1 MKSSK
6 NPWLG
11 LKTYEEGD
19 VIYGR
24 AQEINELSQ
33 DILYNVQTVIYG
45 KSGIGKSSILNA
57 GIFPIIRRHNYF
69 PVKIRLVHRKTQLSY
84 TEQIY
89 SAVFENLKALQKQ
102 VLDAEGKTVRKTVEG
117 SYRELVPAI
126 NKEHEG
132 LWEFFHRHEFYDEN
146 GTPIKPIL
154 VIDQFEEIFTL
165 TAETERA
172 QIVKLFFNELADLI
186 NDIKPD
192 YIYQAQEQDKV
203 ESSVANTVHETIDS
217 DNDDLLYEEEE
228 EEIAVDKN
236 RYLTENNCHIVI
248 SIREDFL
255 SYLERNIDNIPLLKH
270 NRFCLKP
277 LSEDQAAN
285 VIMNPCPGLISV
297 SVAKNIISKITGVDS
312 DLFEIND
319 IPEIE
324 VDSAILSLFLS
335 EIYNK
340 AEEGIIT
347 KEIVEAYGED
357 IIQRFYERTIQKV
370 STNCIEYLERRL
382 ITDEGRRDNIDKNRA
397 LRHAVTQA
405 ELDILKEAR
414 LVREFPWNN
423 EMRIEFIHDVLC
435 DIIVQRREERKKRKQ
450 KEEEEMQFRLKTEQL
465 KRRNRQLVG
474 SIIGI
479 IVSLIVLAGIIWD
492 GMYREFET
500 RYDMVVK
507 RNGWF
512 EGLTKLSK
520 DEATY
525 RQCHYILKKK
535 GRWSRH
541 AQAMEARDGYGR
553 LTTNHGMT
561 PYILDKFDY
570 TDKGAD
576 DAMKEKLLQVCK
588 WEFIADKDGDFV
600 IQEQALDKDG
610 NLVYS
615 YNKSKTKDKNKVI
628 STYTDEYGFPII
640 LRDSCY
646 FYLLTTYS
654 EDGFEILQEY
664 YNDKGEPIPNK
675 DGGYQTRWT
684 HTSKGVR
691 ISEAS
696 LFFTGERMI
705 DRFGNCGWVHTKY
718 LNKDSIYAT
727 ESMFFN
733 ADSMPSPTTLNI
745 SGGGVIMKRYEY
757 DKHCRKVK
765 ETYWDDK
772 GNPCLDY
779 MGIHGLRYEYNRY
792 GQQTHCYR
800 IDTLG
805 NNIKDKDGFMDYHR
819 EYDKY
824 GNLIVDEM
832 IVSEDTI
839 INGNRFKYDHKKLLL
854 EHIRYDAIY
863 NGDTVYVYREINDT
877 TNRVILKFFYDD
889 SEPCTVR
896 TTYDDRNNKISW
908 SYYDITNTIP
918 IELYGYHKTMYDYQ
932 YEDKKTTCTTSYY
945 DKDGYRC
952 NENGNKYWSSRV
964 IKNDSVLQTSEE
976 LYYDSLN
983 YFVLGVRYYYTDGFT
998 KWRRTESISEDLR
1011 IKRAKNNRYFYYS
1024 ANVINSVKP
1033 SNNKPFANYFLN
1045 EFDEPSLVYAWNEEI
1060 QSYGAFHAE
1069 LYETESSKARYFDE
1083 RGEEIDPVAYANSLI
1098 RVPVCETIS
1107 LNKIGFKDGDVI
1119 LKCDEW
1125 EMDFESPNPFA
1136 DLNQWFKQEAR
1147 KFYVARYNPDTRR
1160 YDVVTIRVDKN
1171 TNISAFVNL
1180 RILYCTDKETKRLKE
1195 VYATIKS
1202 GDIEDPVGTEEAVV
1216 THSVVCCRIEDDGQ
1230 MRDLGYKEGEFFA
1243 LKWCDWTH
1251 EQSIDEFSAEFVQEK
1266 ENSKTVVLLPFKRVN
1281 GEYVFGDVLHLE
1293 LTAKTLG
1300 MRLFDSSVTEQF
1312 YQTEIKQRYDKWVE
1326 MKQAH

>member
-1 MKSSK
+1 MRSSK

-24 AQEINELSQ
+24 VQEIKELSQ

-69 PVKIRLVHRKTQLSY
+69 PVMIRLVHRETQLSY

-89 SAVFENLKALQKQ
+89 NAVFKNLKTLRKQ
-102 VLDAEGKTVRKTVEG
+102 QLDAEGKTVIKTVEG
-117 SYRELVPAI
+117 SYREIVPVI
-126 NKEHEG
+126 NPEHEG
-132 LWEFFHRHEFYDEN
+132 LWEFFHRHEFFDEN

-165 TAETERA
+165 TAETERTE
-172 QIVKLFFNELADLI
+172 IVNHFFNELADLI

-192 YIYQAQEQDKV
+192 YIYQTQEQDKV
-203 ESSVANTVHETIDS
+203 EALVANIERKSINS
-217 DNDDLLYEEEE
+217 DNDELLFEEDEEEVT
-228 EEIAVDKN
+228 VDKN

-297 SVAKNIISKITGVDS
+297 SVAKDIISKITGVDS

-335 EIYNK
+335 EIYDK
-340 AEEGIIT
+340 AEGGVIT

-357 IIQRFYERTIQKV
+357 IIQGFYERTIQKV

-435 DIIVQRREERKKRKQ
+435 DIIVQRRDERKKRKQ
-450 KEEEEMQFRLKTEQL
+450 QEEEEMQFRLKTEQL

-474 SIIGI
+474 LIIGI
-479 IVSLIVLAGIIWD
+479 IVSLIALTGIIWD

-512 EGLTKLSK
+512 EGLTELSK
-520 DEATY
+520 NEATY

-541 AQAMEARDGYGR
+541 AQSMEARDGYGR
-553 LTTNHGMT
+553 LTTSHGMA
-561 PYILDKFDY
+561 PSILNQFDY
-570 TDKGAD
+570 TDEGAD

-628 STYTDEYGFPII
+628 STYTDEYGFPIV

-654 EDGFEILQEY
+654 EDGFEVLQEY

-675 DGGYQTRWT
+675 DDGYKTRWT

-705 DRFGNCGWVHTKY
+705 DRAGNCGWVHTKF
-718 LNKDSIYAT
+718 LNKDSIYVT
-727 ESMFFN
+727 ESMSFN
-733 ADSMPSPTTLNI
+733 ADSMPSPTTSNI
-745 SGGGVIMKRYEY
+745 SGGGVIMKRWEY
-757 DKHCRKVK
+757 DEHCRIVK

-779 MGIHGLRYEYNRY
+779 MGIHGVRYEYNRY

-805 NNIKDKDGFMDYHR
+805 NNIKDKDGFMDYHQ
-819 EYDKY
+819 EYDEY

-839 INGNRFKYDHKKLLL
+839 INGNRFRYDHKKLLL
-854 EHIRYDAIY
+854 EQIRYDAVY
-863 NGDTVYVYREINDT
+863 NGDTVYAYREINDT
-877 TNRVILKFFYDD
+877 INRVVLKFFYED
-889 SEPCTVR
+889 SEPCTIR
-896 TTYDDRNNKISW
+896 EAYDDRNNRILW

-918 IELYGYHKTMYDYQ
+918 IELYGYHKCVYDYQ
-932 YEDKKTTCTTSYY
+932 YEDKKTIYTESYF

-952 NENGNKYWSSRV
+952 NENDNKYWSSRV
-964 IKNDSVLQTSEE
+964 IKIDSVLQTREE
-976 LYYDSLN
+976 LYYNSLN
-983 YFVLGVRYYYTDGFT
+983 NFVLGVRYYYTDGFSR
-998 KWRRTESISEDLR
+998 WRRTESISEDLK
-1011 IKRAKNNRYFYYS
+1011 IKRSSNNRKFYYS
-1024 ANVINSVKP
+1024 ANVIYSVKP
-1033 SNNKPFANYFLN
+1033 SNEKLLAYYYLN
-1045 EFDEPSLVYAWNEEI
+1045 EFEETSLAREWDDNRKSYRVYHSEI
-1060 QSYGAFHAE
+1060 FG
-1069 LYETESSKARYFDE
+1069 TENSKARYFDE
-1083 RGEEIDPVAYANSLI
+1083 RGGEFDPVAYANSLI
-1098 RVPVCETIS
+1098 CVPIIETIS
-1107 LNKIGFKDGDVI
+1107 FDKIGFEDGDII

-1125 EMDFESPNPFA
+1125 EMDFESLNPFE
-1136 DLNQWFKQEAR
+1136 NRSQWFKPEAR
-1147 KFYVARYNPDTRR
+1147 KFYVARYNQETRK

-1171 TNISAFVNL
+1171 TNIGAFVNL
-1180 RILYCTDKETKRLKE
+1180 QILYCTDKESKRLKE

-1202 GDIEDPVGTEEAVV
+1202 GDFEDLEEVEDAVV
-1216 THSVVCCRIEDDGQ
+1216 THSVLCCRIEQDGQ

-1243 LKWCDWTH
+1243 LKWCDWIH
-1251 EQSIDEFSAEFVQEK
+1251 EQSVDEFSDEFLQEK
-1266 ENSKTVVLLPFKRVN
+1266 ENPKKLVLLPFERVN
-1281 GEYVFGDVLHLE
+1281 GEYIFGDVLYLE
-1293 LTAKTLG
+1293 LTPKSLG
-1300 MRLFDSSVTEQF
+1300 MRIFEMSVTEDF

-1326 MKQAH
+1326 ME